1 MFEEDRVNHAQIN
14 VHATSTTSSGS
25 RAYFNFRQE
34 VSVAAIWWCNA
45 SVRFF
50 VGALR
55 LCKRLLRER
64 KGRKERERDTYT
76 PSVSLLPP
84 LSLSLSVC
92 AKSGIVDRVENVPW
106 QRSARARGHPQK
118 VLGWKLA
125 PFNVPPPRFSERCQP
140 TPSVSR
146 APHRN
151 PPLIS
156 FASNPPTVCPNS
168 KPAQIRPTL
177 SRCSN

>member
-84 LSLSLSVC
+84 PLSLSLCVC
-92 AKSGIVDRVENVPW
+92 EVRDCRSRRKCPLATIGAREGASAE
-106 QRSARARGHPQK
+106 SARLKAGPLQRPA
-118 VLGWKLA
+118 A
-125 PFNVPPPRFSERCQP
+125 PFQRTLP
-140 TPSVSR
+140 TNTLCLAR
-146 APHRN
+146 AP
-151 PPLIS
+151 S
-156 FASNPPTVCPNS
+156 
-168 KPAQIRPTL
+168 
-177 SRCSN
+177 